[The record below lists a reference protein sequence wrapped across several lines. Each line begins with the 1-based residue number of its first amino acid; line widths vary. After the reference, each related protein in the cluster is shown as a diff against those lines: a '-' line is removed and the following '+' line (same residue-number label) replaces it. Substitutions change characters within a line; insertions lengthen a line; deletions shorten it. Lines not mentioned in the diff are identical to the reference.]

1 MSEKNKC
8 PKLQKMKVHDTIVI
22 NIDNRIGYL
31 ASDMKM
37 NAQKEFE
44 EWYKHWESVN
54 QEKISVNIKKLSD
67 LVLMKEKSENMQND
81 SFSDEYFGL

>member
-1 MSEKNKC
+1 
-8 PKLQKMKVHDTIVI
+8 MKVHDTIVK
-22 NIDNRIGYL
+22 NMDNKIGSL
-31 ASDMKM
+31 AADMKM

-44 EWYKHWESVN
+44 EWYKHWESAN

-67 LVLMKEKSENMQND
+67 LVLLKEKSENMQND

>member
-1 MSEKNKC
+1 
-8 PKLQKMKVHDTIVI
+8 MKVHDTIVK
-22 NIDNRIGYL
+22 NIDNKIGYL
-31 ASDMKM
+31 AADMKM
-37 NAQKEFE
+37 NSQKEFE
-44 EWYKHWESVN
+44 EWYKHWESAN

>member
-1 MSEKNKC
+1 
-8 PKLQKMKVHDTIVI
+8 
-22 NIDNRIGYL
+22 
-31 ASDMKM
+31 MKM

-44 EWYKHWESVN
+44 EWYKHWESAN